1 MKFPLS
7 RQGLFPPLV
16 LSDEDEERLEALAN
30 ALVRETLGDYDAFVA
45 DGRGRVDPVRWKPL
59 KRRDDVTVYRERS
72 SQLSRSLSTPDRVS
86 GLSSLAQTIRLP
98 ASSTRSTPDALAE
111 YPASPDGLGFARH
124 SADGSSGFLART
136 IGPPSS
142 AYSNSVSDSFS
153 RPQTGE
159 AELPRLLAVGSMRG
173 SLDDVMYGVVSPS
186 AAAARLRTS
195 YLDDDV
201 ADCAVLKEL
210 IAPSESEPFRFLGVK
225 WLVKA
230 SKRSRALQ
238 VWPRDFIVLEHS
250 GVMLRPDGTRL
261 GFHLMHSVD
270 LPGCREL
277 ADHRILRARL
287 SSCYIYEDKPQR
299 GRVDVYMA
307 ARVEPRG
314 AVIERLALRSAARAL
329 SRCWQSVACANSKK
343 LAWWLQHEREPLA
356 LPAPPLPHHE
366 DAHHGTAVL
375 DAAPR
380 GRSCGVCHRHFGA
393 LNRVATCQLCG
404 EAICY
409 RCRVVRKLSAEL
421 LAATVAQTS
430 VVFCKTCVSSVAEDS
445 ALEIASRELVG
456 GPGAIG
462 RERSSS
468 GTSSLRSGRSRT
480 DSFSSER
487 DTYSS
492 VVLGRPRRASDAD
505 SRASSQRSVLSDRD
519 ALPPTFARQSSAGA
533 RLGGYGSGSGST
545 FGLGSGRGFS
555 LAAKRT
561 SARATGSTDALSIAD
576 LDGFDDAAST
586 RTGGATD
593 EPALLDDS
601 FTKLENVDLV
611 EMPLA
616 TAAAQPEDDDDVD
629 VIDCTPPPVAAVQL
643 FSDDDEDRRS
653 PLKRSTGSDQPA
665 EVDYEFRMSEM
676 PAPRVE
682 VVDDDQQQEQE
693 QEQEQ
698 EADDSVVE
706 ATVVEVDDDVVLAEA
721 PTKPRIV
728 LMSPELESGLNA
740 AGSPSR
746 KTSVAVDTEDA
757 SAARLRA
764 HTTAVGGAPATYQTK
779 LWMQMNDLRDQVENT
794 YQVAKAN
801 TELAK
806 ATVAAERPRNIRTY
820 SQFNFNVVGL
830 RPTRAMTTA
839 AAARNKP

>member
-1 MKFPLS
+1 RGARVKGDAPRRGWGLGLPPASPASSGRPPPHCLTRRPASRPQGTVRCLAAPPSARASLALHSAARPGPRAMKFPLS
-7 RQGLFPPLV
+7 RQGLFPPLA

-98 ASSTRSTPDALAE
+98 ASSTRSTPDALTE

-173 SLDDVMYGVVSPS
+173 SLDDVMYGV
-186 AAAARLRTS
+186 
-195 YLDDDV
+195 
-201 ADCAVLKEL
+201 EL

-225 WLVKA
+225 WFVKA

-238 VWPRDFIVLEHS
+238 VWPRDFI
-250 GVMLRPDGTRL
+250 
-261 GFHLMHSVD
+261 
-270 LPGCREL
+270 L

-299 GRVDVYMA
+299 
-307 ARVEPRG
+307 
-314 AVIERLALRSAARAL
+314 
-329 SRCWQSVACANSKK
+329 SRSVACANSKK

-421 LAATVAQTS
+421 LAATVAQTPI
-430 VVFCKTCVSSVAEDS
+430 VFCKT
-445 ALEIASRELVG
+445 
-456 GPGAIG
+456 
-462 RERSSS
+462 
-468 GTSSLRSGRSRT
+468 
-480 DSFSSER
+480 FSSER

-505 SRASSQRSVLSDRD
+505 SRASSQR
-519 ALPPTFARQSSAGA
+519 
-533 RLGGYGSGSGST
+533 
-545 FGLGSGRGFS
+545 
-555 LAAKRT
+555 
-561 SARATGSTDALSIAD
+561 
-576 LDGFDDAAST
+576 
-586 RTGGATD
+586 
-593 EPALLDDS
+593 
-601 FTKLENVDLV
+601 
-611 EMPLA
+611 
-616 TAAAQPEDDDDVD
+616 
-629 VIDCTPPPVAAVQL
+629 
-643 FSDDDEDRRS
+643 
-653 PLKRSTGSDQPA
+653 
-665 EVDYEFRMSEM
+665 
-676 PAPRVE
+676 
-682 VVDDDQQQEQE
+682 
-693 QEQEQ
+693 
-698 EADDSVVE
+698 
-706 ATVVEVDDDVVLAEA
+706 
-721 PTKPRIV
+721 
-728 LMSPELESGLNA
+728 
-740 AGSPSR
+740 
-746 KTSVAVDTEDA
+746 
-757 SAARLRA
+757 
-764 HTTAVGGAPATYQTK
+764 
-779 LWMQMNDLRDQVENT
+779 
-794 YQVAKAN
+794 
-801 TELAK
+801 
-806 ATVAAERPRNIRTY
+806 
-820 SQFNFNVVGL
+820 
-830 RPTRAMTTA
+830 
-839 AAARNKP
+839 